1 MTLAAFSRPTTLVP
15 TPTPTPTLTLTRI
28 CAAAL
33 LAGSAGSFAQSQAPA
48 PAAAASAPARVPA
61 VPVAPTAPAA
71 SAPAAT
77 AAPATAAPSAPAPG
91 GQRVE
96 ITGGRQSDT
105 DQRRLSTASKIV
117 IGRDEIDKF
126 GDATVG
132 EVLRRLPGVNTPG
145 APGRGGPP
153 RLRGLGGGFTQ
164 LLIDGQRV
172 PPGFSLESLTPEQV
186 ERIEILRAP
195 TAETGARAIAGTI
208 NIITREGFRRRLNDV
223 RVGSGVENGAPSG
236 GLNWTH
242 NNNAGGLNYNLSG
255 SLFGRRSDEDSRT
268 LTTVQDL
275 ASGALLEDRTVRS
288 QSQSQRFGTNA
299 TARLQ
304 WRLNESGDSIALMPS
319 VFHTENTTDTALVQE
334 ARLLRPAS
342 TGRYDTGDSV
352 ADSRFTVGRLGLMWR
367 QRVGDVRMEANGNTG
382 MSRSFS
388 DSTRREFGAGGA
400 AGTGLLR
407 TLRDRSTTREDTHTL
422 NLKGTQLIGGRADVP
437 GSENT
442 VVAGAEIESVKRS
455 ETRSNF
461 QNGVPTLID
470 FGENLQASSL
480 RLAAYAQN
488 EWTINPNWSAYAGL
502 RWEGINTRGDSA
514 DGERPTNRSSVWTPL
529 AQAVWRPD
537 PKSRDQVR
545 MSLTRSYRSPTL
557 NNLIAR
563 PVINRD
569 RPIGEPN
576 TVATPDSAGN
586 PALKPELATGIEMGY
601 ERYLD
606 NGGVLS
612 ANYFRRNISNLIR
625 GEIRLETVT
634 YSPVQRYVRRQ
645 QNIGD
650 ATVQGVELE
659 AKFRLDQL
667 VAGSPAVELR
677 SNLSVFDSQVKSVPG
692 PDNRLDE
699 QARATANFGADY
711 RLRGTPFTLGG
722 NVNWVPGFT
731 TRTDDNRSVSVSR
744 KQVWD
749 VFALWTFNPAVAL
762 RLLGSNL
769 AAEDFDTTTVT
780 DGTPFGLNERTTVVS
795 GGPSY
800 VNWQLRLE
808 LKL

>member
-1 MTLAAFSRPTTLVP
+1 MTTPHLQTRTLARA
-15 TPTPTPTLTLTRI
+15 
-28 CAAAL
+28 CAWAL
-33 LAGSAGSFAQSQAPA
+33 LAGSAGSLAQTPASTAPASAAPA
-48 PAAAASAPARVPA
+48 PA
-61 VPVAPTAPAA
+61 AA

-77 AAPATAAPSAPAPG
+77 AAPAAPS

-96 ITGGRQSDT
+96 ITGGRQSDA
-105 DQRRLSTASKIV
+105 DQRRQSTASKIV
-117 IGRDEIDKF
+117 IGREEIDKF

-172 PPGFSLESLTPEQV
+172 PPGFSLEGLTPEQV

-223 RVGSGVENGAPSG
+223 RVGTGFENGAQSG

-242 NNNAGGLNYNLSG
+242 NDSAGDLTYNLSG

-275 ASGALLEDRTVRS
+275 ASGRLLEDRTVRS
-288 QSQSQRFGTNA
+288 NSQGKRFGTNA

-304 WRLNESGDSIALMPS
+304 WRLNESGDNIALMPS
-319 VFHTENTTDTALVQE
+319 IFHTENRNDTALVQDV
-334 ARLLRPAS
+334 RLLRPSS
-342 TGRYDTGDSV
+342 TGRFST
-352 ADSRFTVGRLGLMWR
+352 ADSAADGRFTTGRLGLMWR
-367 QRVGDVRMEANGNTG
+367 QRLGDVRMEANGNSAF
-382 MSRSFS
+382 SRSVN
-388 DSTRREFGAGGA
+388 DSTRREFGAGS
-400 AGTGLLR
+400 TGLLR
-407 TLRDRSTTREDTHTL
+407 TLQDSSTARETTHTL
-422 NLKGTQLIGGRADVP
+422 NLKGTRLVGGSPDKP

-442 VVAGAEIESVKRS
+442 VVAGTEIESVDRK
-455 ETRSNF
+455 ETRRNL
-461 QNGVPTLID
+461 QNGRPTLTN
-470 FGENLQASSL
+470 FGEDLQASSL

-502 RWEGINTRGDSA
+502 RWEGIDTRGDNA
-514 DGERPTNRSSVWTPL
+514 DGTRPTNRSSVWTPL
-529 AQAVWRPD
+529 AHAVWKPD
-537 PKSRDQVR
+537 PKKRDQVR
-545 MSLTRSYRSPTL
+545 MSLTRSYRSPGL
-557 NNLIAR
+557 NQLIAR
-563 PVINRD
+563 PNINRD
-569 RPIGEPN
+569 RPIDEPN
-576 TVATPDSAGN
+576 TVSTPDTAGN
-586 PALKPELATGIEMGY
+586 PDLKPELATGVELGY

-606 NGGVLS
+606 SGGVLS

-625 GEIRLETVT
+625 GEIRLETVD

-650 ATVQGVELE
+650 ATVQGIELE

-667 VAGSPAVELR
+667 VAGSPAVEVR
-677 SNLSVFDSQVKSVPG
+677 SNLSLFDSQVKNVPG
-692 PDNRLDE
+692 PDNRLDQ
-699 QARATANFGADY
+699 QAKATANLGADY

-722 NVNWVPGFT
+722 NVNWVPGYT
-731 TRTDDNRSVSVSR
+731 TRTEDNITVSVSR

-749 VFALWTFNPAVAL
+749 VYALWTFNPAVAL

-769 AAEDFDTTTVT
+769 AAEDYDTTTVT
-780 DGTPFGLNERTTVVS
+780 DGTPFNLNERTTTVS